1 MAIAESDLT
10 KGQVRK
16 LNALRKSIG
25 DKLAE
30 EAFAKWLARQK
41 SSNHEIIKPDPVAE
55 MISEMLKPL
64 LKKKGVNL
72 GRYGY
77 SVKRAR
83 GKGAKGLVV
92 TRIEK
97 AET

>member
-1 MAIAESDLT
+1 MSLNESDLT
-10 KGQVRK
+10 RGQVRK

-25 DKLAE
+25 DSLAE
-30 EAFAKWLARQK
+30 EAFAKWLDRQETEK
-41 SSNHEIIKPDPVAE
+41 QEIHRPDPVAE
-55 MISEMLKPL
+55 LISETLKPL
-64 LKKKGVNL
+64 AKKKGLNL

-77 SVKRAR
+77 AVKRAR

-97 AET
+97 TE

>member
-1 MAIAESDLT
+1 MALNESDLT

-25 DKLAE
+25 DGLAE
-30 EAFAKWLARQK
+30 EAFAKWLARQEAEK
-41 SSNHEIIKPDPVAE
+41 KEIHKPDPVAE
-55 MISEMLKPL
+55 LISETLKPL

-83 GKGAKGLVV
+83 GKGANGLVV

-97 AET
+97 TE

>member
-1 MAIAESDLT
+1 MAIAESNLT

-25 DKLAE
+25 DNLAE
-30 EAFAKWLARQK
+30 ETFAKWLAQQGSATK
-41 SSNHEIIKPDPVAE
+41 EFHKPDLVADL
-55 MISEMLKPL
+55 ISETLKPL
-64 LKKKGVNL
+64 LKKKSLNL

-83 GKGAKGLVV
+83 GKGANGLVV

-97 AET
+97 AEQ